1 MRTIV
6 LISNDLSDGMT
17 QCQQEEVIAK
27 FRSGAINLLVSTTVG
42 EEGIDLP
49 DCKYV
54 IKYDVV
60 GNEIASVQS
69 RGRVRHKEGKY
80 EVVAGKESGVIEKES
95 LNVIREVMMQ
105 EAIKEVKAMA
115 QKEYADKVRVHK
127 KETQYMQKKMKY
139 LNGILF
145 ITPSEQLPYLAY
157 VTAFT
162 QTGLYLDTFRT
173 VFLVCIGF
181 VYRYVGLS

>member
-1 MRTIV
+1 MRSSPSGEGIWVRDLARGIREEATYRVIFKGVLRVRTIV

-17 QCQQEEVIAK
+17 QRLQEEVIAN
-27 FRSGAINLLVSTTVG
+27 FRSGTINLLVSTTVG
-42 EEGIDLP
+42 EEGIDIP

-69 RGRVRHKEGKY
+69 RGRVRDKEGKY
-80 EVVAGKESGVIEKES
+80 EVVAGKESGVIEKEN

-115 QKEYADKVRVHK
+115 QQEYAAKVRVQK
-127 KETQYMQKKMKY
+127 KET
-139 LNGILF
+139 L
-145 ITPSEQLPYLAY
+145 
-157 VTAFT
+157 
-162 QTGLYLDTFRT
+162 
-173 VFLVCIGF
+173 
-181 VYRYVGLS
+181 

>member
-1 MRTIV
+1 MVQGFLRVLIFAHMRSSPSGEGISVRDLARGIREEATYRVIFKGVLRVRTIV

-17 QCQQEEVIAK
+17 QRLQEEVIAN
-27 FRSGAINLLVSTTVG
+27 FRSGTINLLVSTTVG
-42 EEGIDLP
+42 EEGIDIP

-69 RGRVRHKEGKY
+69 RGRVRDKEGKY
-80 EVVAGKESGVIEKES
+80 EVVAGKESGVIEKEN

-115 QKEYADKVRVHK
+115 QQEYVAKVRVQK
-127 KETQYMQKKMKY
+127 KET
-139 LNGILF
+139 L
-145 ITPSEQLPYLAY
+145 
-157 VTAFT
+157 
-162 QTGLYLDTFRT
+162 
-173 VFLVCIGF
+173 
-181 VYRYVGLS
+181 